1 MGLAVRGGTGVSG
14 ADHYEVL
21 NVERT
26 ATTDEIKSAYRRL
39 VRQVH
44 PDQGGNAAL
53 FRLVQEAWTTLS
65 DPHKRA
71 AYDRKLSGSATA
83 EREPDTSYADQTR
96 PGSDPGQ
103 TDNPPT
109 EAAPG
114 GSNGPPTEPARSG
127 SIRVVPRFG
136 RWRRLALAA
145 LATWLVLAAGPYV
158 YSSLQEGWSVPIGLL
173 LAALTVI
180 GLPPHWR
187 RRLPLHRRI
196 TGCGI
201 VGAFGLAVMALPF
214 VSTSLPTI
222 LRAWIFI
229 VVAGIVVVR
238 VLTARWSAARELD
251 VAIDRRAAYD
261 AIVWGRPGEPLV
273 DDGYSAPLPGS
284 VVLRHRRTALILEEV
299 VAELP
304 AAKLIHGARVE
315 GLTVDHLM
323 IAGDRLAVV
332 SSVSG
337 PSGTYTLDV
346 YGSVLRNGQPLDGG
360 DRNLNSAVAAWQ
372 ARLKGFPVRGFVIIL
387 PAVEGQGQV
396 TVATGPDAAVT
407 CLSARSAA
415 DELTGWLRPEGD
427 VLNRRLLYDVLYQ
440 APLDLR

>member
-1 MGLAVRGGTGVSG
+1 MSG

-65 DPHKRA
+65 DPYKRA

-83 EREPDTSYADQTR
+83 EPEPDTSYAEQTR
-96 PGSDPGQ
+96 PRSDPG

-114 GSNGPPTEPARSG
+114 GSNGPPAEPARSG

-136 RWRRLALAA
+136 RWRRLALVA
-145 LATWLVLAAGPYV
+145 LAVWLVLAAGPYV
-158 YSSLQEGWSVPIGLL
+158 YSSLQEGWSAPIGLL

-214 VSTSLPTI
+214 VSTSLPNI

-251 VAIDRRAAYD
+251 VAIDRGAAYD
-261 AIVWGRPGEPLV
+261 ANVWGRPGEPLV
-273 DDGYSAPLPGS
+273 DDGYSAPIPGS
-284 VVLRHRRTALILEEV
+284 AVLRHRRTARMLEDV
-299 VAELP
+299 VVRLP
-304 AAKLIHGARVE
+304 AAKLIHGARVG

-323 IAGDRLAVV
+323 IAGDRVAVV
-332 SSVSG
+332 ASMIG
-337 PSGTYTLDV
+337 PSGTYTLDL
-346 YGSVLRNGQPLDGG
+346 YGSVLRDGQPFDGG
-360 DRNLNSAVAAWQ
+360 DPGLAAAVAAWQ
-372 ARLKGFPVRGFVIIL
+372 ARLKGFTVRGFLIIH
-387 PAVEGQGQV
+387 PAVEGQGQI
-396 TVATGPDAAVT
+396 TVATGSGAAVT
-407 CLSARSAA
+407 CLAARSAA
-415 DELTGWLRPEGD
+415 AELTDWLRPEGD
-427 VLNRRLLYDVLYQ
+427 VLNRWLLYDVLYQ
-440 APLDLR
+440 APLGLR